1 MAGML
6 SPASRPMIEIVT
18 NSSTKVKPFRL
29 FPRPETFAPEKEGR
43 KQHSAV
49 RRLIEGDNDDPFL
62 GQAEINSRVDSIS
75 S

>member
-18 NSSTKVKPFRL
+18 NSSTKVKPFCL
-29 FPRPETFAPEKEGR
+29 FRRPETLAPEEDGR

-49 RRLIEGDNDDPFL
+49 RRLIEEDNDDPFL
-62 GQAEINSRVDSIS
+62 GQAEINSRMDSNS